1 MRKQVIQEAAFEV
14 ATQVR
19 AVEDTIDSALNE
31 IAELQA
37 RIIHVNSVAG
47 VSYGVI
53 HPSLEKLASAVIRL
67 VETRGAIVACHE
79 ALAEAQG
86 KVPGLRTV
94 MWGDGEPCPPA
105 SATTDLRIV
114 A

>member
-1 MRKQVIQEAAFEV
+1 MRKQAIQDAAFDV

-19 AVEDTIDSALNE
+19 AVEDTIDSALSE
-31 IAELQA
+31 IAELQT
-37 RIIHVNSVAG
+37 RISTAKSVAG
-47 VSYGVI
+47 VSSGVI
-53 HPSLEKLASAVIRL
+53 HPSLQKLASAVTGL
-67 VETRGAIVACHE
+67 VETRGEIVACHE
-79 ALAEAQG
+79 ALAEARG

-105 SATTDLRIV
+105 SATADLRIV

>member
-1 MRKQVIQEAAFEV
+1 MRKQAVQDAAYDV

-19 AVEDTIDSALNE
+19 VVEDTIDSALSE
-31 IAELQA
+31 IAELQT
-37 RIIHVNSVAG
+37 RIINANSVAH

-53 HPSLEKLASAVIRL
+53 HPSLQQLASAVNRL

-79 ALAEAQG
+79 ALAEARG

-105 SATTDLRIV
+105 SATADLRIV

>member
-1 MRKQVIQEAAFEV
+1 M
-14 ATQVR
+14 
-19 AVEDTIDSALNE
+19 N
-31 IAELQA
+31 
-37 RIIHVNSVAG
+37 
-47 VSYGVI
+47 
-53 HPSLEKLASAVIRL
+53 RL

-79 ALAEAQG
+79 ALAEARG

-105 SATTDLRIV
+105 SATADLRIV